1 MNKTNDTQN
10 ATPEVAPAADNKPV
24 TDDAKPD
31 VKVVKT
37 TTKDKAKT
45 TTVKN
50 IAPGAAKTFTI
61 KRANDSSVLYQGD
74 STVTLGE
81 LDKIF
86 GTSFASG
93 QLVLTIDGE
102 VVFNGTVN
110 GDLASVIFD
119 IIEKFLGEHNIKVE
133 FTDDANNTNTF
144 EENVIIE

>member
-50 IAPGAAKTFTI
+50 IAPSAAKTFTI

-74 STVTLGE
+74 STVTLDE

-86 GTSFASG
+86 GTTFASG